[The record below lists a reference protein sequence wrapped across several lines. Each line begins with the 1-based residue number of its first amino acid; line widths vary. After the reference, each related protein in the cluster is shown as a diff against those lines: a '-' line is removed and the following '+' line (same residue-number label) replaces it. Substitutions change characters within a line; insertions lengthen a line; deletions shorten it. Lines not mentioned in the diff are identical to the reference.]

1 MGMWAAL
8 IWPSL
13 TAIILLSIPV
23 LRKRVASFEFFMPW
37 VPVLA
42 LIPLGIGLGRSL
54 QVTDYENLG
63 GHAFSCR
70 KWEAWDERVSCR
82 HPKYKTETYT
92 DSEGKTQTRTVQDGY
107 EHMYDVDYHPEWHEL
122 LTTLGDWSTSE
133 EHYHKLVSWWGT
145 PTFYDQHRS
154 YHSID
159 GDMWQTNY
167 DGKWNTL
174 EPVFVCHPWENRTQA
189 AHSLYRF
196 DPVDPKETPVYKKP
210 DEGSGK
216 FILGPWGSDADNLEL
231 ARINSQVGPHKQCII
246 FICGWTNK
254 PQSVGVDQQ
263 HYWKGGGKNELV
275 VTFSADENGVP
286 QWAYVFSWMDD
297 QTLSYEIRDFIT
309 SYTKV
314 NIPKLLSYTRDIVEE
329 KWERKQFSKNAPDGG
344 FSFIRVDPPFWLIVT
359 VHVLSVLFCG
369 GISWYVCVN
378 EVDNVNDPLWDILT
392 DLFNNAKHKCVRL
405 GNDTRDRID
414 SFRRRYGG

>member
-63 GHAFSCR
+63 GHATGCR

-145 PTFYDQHRS
+145 PTFYDQR
-154 YHSID
+154 
-159 GDMWQTNY
+159 G
-167 DGKWNTL
+167 
-174 EPVFVCHPWENRTQA
+174 
-189 AHSLYRF
+189 
-196 DPVDPKETPVYKKP
+196 
-210 DEGSGK
+210 
-216 FILGPWGSDADNLEL
+216 
-231 ARINSQVGPHKQCII
+231 
-246 FICGWTNK
+246 
-254 PQSVGVDQQ
+254 
-263 HYWKGGGKNELV
+263 
-275 VTFSADENGVP
+275 
-286 QWAYVFSWMDD
+286 
-297 QTLSYEIRDFIT
+297 
-309 SYTKV
+309 
-314 NIPKLLSYTRDIVEE
+314 
-329 KWERKQFSKNAPDGG
+329 
-344 FSFIRVDPPFWLIVT
+344 
-359 VHVLSVLFCG
+359 
-369 GISWYVCVN
+369 
-378 EVDNVNDPLWDILT
+378 
-392 DLFNNAKHKCVRL
+392 
-405 GNDTRDRID
+405 
-414 SFRRRYGG
+414 